1 MAQVWRELAAHF
13 KWLQDCT
20 EACVCATFVTDRD
33 GELLRRVAE
42 ISTLC
47 EEMERAV
54 QSLIDYH
61 AERSESVESLRFLE
75 GTVNGIKRQLLQHYL
90 ECRIGEGALETQV
103 QG

>member
-1 MAQVWRELAAHF
+1 MRAQSYRHNIEWP
-13 KWLQDCT
+13 QDCI

-61 AERSESVESLRFLE
+61 AERSESVEPLKVLE
-75 GTVNGIKRQLLQHYL
+75 GTVAGLKRQLLQHYL
-90 ECRIGEGALETQV
+90 ECRIGKAALETQV